1 VDNLLGITSFVR
13 TAELQSFV
21 GAARVLGLSPS
32 AVGKNVAKL
41 EAALNVRLLH
51 RTTRKVRLTDEG
63 ALFLE
68 RCRRIL
74 DDLRE
79 AEMAVSDAGAVP
91 RGTLRVSLPTIG
103 YRFLVPHLPA
113 FGAAYPHIELDL
125 HCNDR
130 LVDLIEEGMDVAIR
144 GGELA
149 DSSLI
154 ARTLGTFVFVLCASP
169 AYIEAHGHP
178 HSIDGLVSHDA
189 VRFRYPGSG
198 QLQPWPIGLDQHPRT
213 ILACS
218 NMEGVRAAAVNG
230 LGIACMPDF
239 LAADAVRAGCLC
251 RLLEA
256 EVRSEG
262 QFSLV
267 WPSSRLVSSRLRAFI
282 DFATAR
288 LFQDSLAAQEEL
300 MGLQG

>member
-41 EAALNVRLLH
+41 ETALNVRLLH
-51 RTTRKVRLTDEG
+51 RTTRRVRLTDEG

-79 AEMAVSDAGAVP
+79 AEIAVSDAGAVP

-113 FGAAYPHIELDL
+113 FRAAYPHVELDL

-149 DSSLI
+149 DSSLV
-154 ARTLGTFVFVLCASP
+154 ARTLGTFTFVLCASP
-169 AYIEAHGHP
+169 AYIEVHGHP
-178 HSIDGLVSHDA
+178 NSVDGLGSHDA

-198 QLQPWPIGLDQHPRT
+198 QLQPWPIRIDQHPRT

-230 LGIACMPDF
+230 LGIAYMPDF
-239 LAADAVRAGCLC
+239 LAEDAVRTGGLC
-251 RLLEA
+251 RLLDA

-267 WPSSRLVSSRLRAFI
+267 WPSARLVSSRLRAFI
-282 DFATAR
+282 DFATTK
-288 LFQDSLAAQEEL
+288 LFRDSAAAQ
-300 MGLQG
+300 

>member
-1 VDNLLGITSFVR
+1 MDHLPGITSFVR

-41 EAALNVRLLH
+41 ETALNVRLLH
-51 RTTRKVRLTDEG
+51 RTTRRVRLTDEG

-79 AEMAVSDAGAVP
+79 AEMAVSEASAVP

-113 FGAAYPHIELDL
+113 FGAAYPHVELDL

-130 LVDLIEEGMDVAIR
+130 MVDLIEEGMDVAIR

-149 DSSLI
+149 DSSLA
-154 ARTLGTFVFVLCASP
+154 ARSLGTFAFVLCASP
-169 AYIEAHGHP
+169 AYLEGHGRP
-178 HSIDGLVSHDA
+178 HSVDGLASLDA

-198 QLQPWPIGLDQHPRT
+198 QLQPWPIRVDQHPRT

-230 LGIACMPDF
+230 LGIGYMPDF
-239 LAADAVRAGCLC
+239 LAADAVKTGDLC

-267 WPSSRLVSSRLRAFI
+267 WPSARLVSSRLRAFI
-282 DFATAR
+282 DFATAK
-288 LFQDSLAAQEEL
+288 LFKNSAVAP
-300 MGLQG
+300 

>member
-1 VDNLLGITSFVR
+1 MDNLLGITSFVR

-21 GAARVLGLSPS
+21 GAARALGLSPS

-41 EAALNVRLLH
+41 EAALDVRLLH
-51 RTTRKVRLTDEG
+51 RTTRRVRLTDEG

-79 AEMAVSDAGAVP
+79 AEIAVSDAGATP
-91 RGTLRVSLPTIG
+91 RGILRVSLPTIG

-113 FGAAYPHIELDL
+113 FCAAYPHIELDL

-130 LVDLIEEGMDVAIR
+130 LVDLLEEGMDVAIR

-149 DSSLI
+149 TSSLI
-154 ARTLGTFVFVLCASP
+154 ARRLGSFSFVLCASP
-169 AYIEAHGHP
+169 AYINAHGQP
-178 HSIDGLVSHDA
+178 HSVDALATHDA
-189 VRFRYPGSG
+189 VRFRHPGSG
-198 QLQPWPIGLDQHPRT
+198 QLQPWPVELDRYPRT
-213 ILACS
+213 VLACS
-218 NMEGVRAAAVNG
+218 NMEGVRDATING
-230 LGIACMPDF
+230 LGIAYMPDF
-239 LAADAVRAGCLC
+239 LAADAVRTGGLC
-251 RLLEA
+251 HLLED

-267 WPSSRLVSSRLRAFI
+267 WPSGRLVSSRLRTFI
-282 DFATAR
+282 DFATAH
-288 LFQDSLAAQEEL
+288 LFQDNVATP
-300 MGLQG
+300 